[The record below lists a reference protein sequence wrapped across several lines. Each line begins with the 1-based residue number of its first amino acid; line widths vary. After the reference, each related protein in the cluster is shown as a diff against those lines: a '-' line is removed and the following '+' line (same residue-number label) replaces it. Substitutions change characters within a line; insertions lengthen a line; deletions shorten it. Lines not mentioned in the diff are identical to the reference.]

1 MRAEAVMIFDI
12 SGKTFLV
19 TGASG
24 FIGKRVARELMRRGA
39 RVRALVRDPAKA
51 EDLAAAG
58 AEMAI
63 GDMTDPASLE
73 GAVRGCRAVVHFAG
87 ATNDF
92 KPRSHYERVNVEGTR
107 VLAEA
112 ALKEGVERFVDIS
125 TVWVYGLRSGPGVCE
140 TSPCRESGHSYADTK
155 LEAERI
161 VRRLIAERGLPAII
175 LQPSEVYGPG
185 DPNWTERPLE
195 LIRSGRMILAD
206 RGRGLT
212 QPIFIDDLV
221 HGILAAIAK
230 GRIGETYV
238 LCGPEAVTFRE
249 YFMHFAR
256 MAGKKR
262 LPSMPGRLALATAAT
277 AEWLARAIRRQ
288 PVFTRQEVL
297 ATMATTTYDGGK
309 AERDLGFVPTMTLA
323 EGMGLVEDWLRTER
337 PA

>member
-1 MRAEAVMIFDI
+1 VTNEL
-12 SGKTFLV
+12 SNKTVLV

-24 FIGKRVARELMRRGA
+24 FIGKRTALELLRVGV
-39 RVRALVRDPAKA
+39 RVRALVRNPAKA
-51 EDLAAAG
+51 ADLASAG
-58 AEMAI
+58 ASMAI

-73 GAVRGCRAVVHFAG
+73 AAVRDCHVVLHFAG

-92 KPRSHYERVNVEGTR
+92 KPRAHYERVNVEGTR
-107 VLAEA
+107 ILAEA
-112 ALKEGVERFVDIS
+112 ALTEGVERFIHIS

-161 VRRLIAERGLPAII
+161 VRRLIAEKGLPAII

-195 LIRSGRMILAD
+195 LIRSGRMILA
-206 RGRGLT
+206 GGGKGLT
-212 QPIFIDDLV
+212 QPVFIDDLV
-221 HGILAAIAK
+221 QGILAAVER
-230 GRIGETYV
+230 GGIGETYV

-262 LPSMPGRLALATAAT
+262 LPSMPGRLALATAST
-277 AEWLARAIRRQ
+277 AEWLARVLRRP

-297 ATMATTTYDGGK
+297 ATLATTTYDGRK
-309 AERDLGFVPTMTLA
+309 AEKELGFMAKTTLA
-323 EGMGLVEDWLRTER
+323 EGMRRVEEGLAPRSR
-337 PA
+337 GSK

>member
-1 MRAEAVMIFDI
+1 MTYDI
-12 SGKTFLV
+12 SGKTVLV

-24 FIGKRVARELMRRGA
+24 FIGKRVARELMLRNV

-51 EDLAAAG
+51 ADLAAAG

-73 GAVRGCRAVVHFAG
+73 GAVRGCQAVLHFAG

-92 KPRSHYERVNVEGTR
+92 QPRSHYERVNVEGTR
-107 VLAEA
+107 ILAEA

-155 LEAERI
+155 LEAERV
-161 VRRLIAERGLPAII
+161 VRRLVAEKGLPAII

-185 DPNWTERPLE
+185 DRNWTERPLE

-212 QPIFIDDLV
+212 QPVYIDDLV
-221 HGILAAIAK
+221 QGILAAVEN
-230 GRIGETYV
+230 GRVGETYV

-262 LPSMPGRLALATAAT
+262 LPSVPGRLALATAAT
-277 AEWLARAIRRQ
+277 AEWLARRFRRQ

-297 ATMATTTYDGGK
+297 ATMATTSYDGGK
-309 AERDLGFVPTMTLA
+309 AGRELGFVPKTTLA
-323 EGMGLVEDWLRTER
+323 EGMRRIEEWLRTER